1 MEWLQKAAVLTRL
14 VDRLRD
20 KGSRC
25 GATRVQKSTLY
36 LQELMKVPLGFNFT
50 MYKHGPFSFDLRDEL
65 SNLEID
71 NLLKTEPV
79 WPHGTDIVVS
89 DQGRYIQ
96 GTRRKTLARFESR
109 IGFVADT
116 LGGRAVGDLEQLST
130 AFFVNLHKSRYQ
142 LSPSASVDERAR
154 KLAELKPHISIQ
166 SAKSAIEEHRAIAIS
181 EAAGLYRLLAERIGQ
196 EHQRQKAATLFQKF
210 VKASAE
216 IYISKREI
224 IVGFGRRSYNPVLA
238 EA

>member
-36 LQELMKVPLGFNFT
+36 LQELMKVPLGFNFI

-79 WPHGTDIVVS
+79 WPYGTEIVVS

-96 GTRRKTLARFESR
+96 GTRRKTLERFERR
-109 IGFVADT
+109 IGFVAET
-116 LGGRAVGDLEQLST
+116 LGGRAVGDLERLST
-130 AFFVNLHKSRYQ
+130 AFFVDLHKSRYQ

-166 SAKSAIEEHRAIAIS
+166 SAKSAIEEHRAIS
-181 EAAGLYRLLAERIGQ
+181 
-196 EHQRQKAATLFQKF
+196 KAA
-210 VKASAE
+210 
-216 IYISKREI
+216 KRH
-224 IVGFGRRSYNPVLA
+224 L
-238 EA
+238 